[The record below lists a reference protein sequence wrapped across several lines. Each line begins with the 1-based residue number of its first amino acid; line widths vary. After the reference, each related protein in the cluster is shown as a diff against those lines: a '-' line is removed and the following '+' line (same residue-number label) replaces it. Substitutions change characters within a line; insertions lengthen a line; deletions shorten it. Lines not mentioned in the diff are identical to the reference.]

1 MKMSS
6 AKLSIYIL
14 IHIFFQIWTTVPF
27 DIKCSSSQPS
37 QINWNILNFNEKRR
51 TYGLDLRMYGIDL
64 NIYDESKLCLIT

>member
-14 IHIFFQIWTTVPF
+14 IHNFFQIWTTVPF
-27 DIKCSSSQPS
+27 DIKCSNSQPS
-37 QINWNILNFNEKRR
+37 KINWNILNFNEKRR

-64 NIYDESKLCLIT
+64 NIYDERKLCLIT